1 MSVFE
6 LFSADIFQMF
16 IFVLFSLYS
25 AVFCNL
31 YRKAVIASGHLVQQ
45 VKCGVTERAE
55 NWLNQCKE
63 KRQEEAEENRRKE
76 KRRKRSSA

>member
-1 MSVFE
+1 
-6 LFSADIFQMF
+6 MF
-16 IFVLFSLYS
+16 ILFFISLYS

-31 YRKAVIASGHLVQQ
+31 YRKVALASGHLVQQ

-55 NWLNQCKE
+55 NWSNQCKE
-63 KRQEEAEENRRKE
+63 KRQEEAEENRRKV